1 MTTFLMMDDDKKI
14 CQDFPLLQIKNS
26 NKKISIKFQNFKIM
40 AATSCQNDVYKLSS
54 SW

>member
-26 NKKISIKFQNFKIM
+26 NKKISIKFQNFKMM
-40 AATSCQNDVYKLSS
+40 AATACQNDVYNLSS